1 MYNRVELRIILIG
14 EMGVGKKSIVK
25 RFKMLNCSELKL
37 ISNNEKELDQNKDIN
52 NNNEKT
58 LITLKDQK
66 EKININNEDIQNDMN
81 IRIKRE
87 EKRIELMNFSLIYKI
102 KMNYL
107 EIRFYP
113 CIEEIPLDYDYES
126 KEEDDDLLELEK
138 EYKFSLR
145 PLIQE
150 IKNIIL
156 NPPLNSNNQL
166 EYLFLLC
173 FDMNNF
179 DSFKKL
185 LIYYEQIEKKIG
197 ISKNFKI
204 ALIGNKLDKKININ
218 KEDIITFK
226 KSINANYY
234 EISTLM
240 FFPFDKFFE
249 NLIRDN
255 IKNLK
260 ILNDRDDASEF
271 HQILIKKNNFSK
283 AERKVGEN
291 IGISGEIKFK
301 YNKDIYEYPSNIK
314 SLMKIF
320 QDPDKFNKNIF
331 ITKIGASLPPIK
343 KKLKEKDYSI
353 FKTEENMLLN
363 KLNKGISVN
372 SKNKKIQEAIE
383 LECKKPGYS
392 FGFKFGNKT
401 LNLKNKRKAL
411 SEARYKELDDLLK
424 EYSTKLFNKK
434 KNINKEFKSQKKYE
448 ENRIDI
454 LKKKKDEYKII
465 NNEMQKRHKNA
476 VVKNEENEKEKLDK
490 IIEKEKKYEKIYEEN
505 KKEKEKKRINNILK
519 NNNSINLNIMT
530 DESLIKSKKKYI
542 EPKAKFYTPKS
553 YILTDKGFTFGHK
566 FYNPEKNKKNENP
579 QFPLFVDDFEKILLK
594 NKKKNYVSTSKRFS
608 EYKSEEIDDKIEK
621 KINISQEKFRKNREK
636 NLLNKNIIFKE
647 KQKEKKNKVD
657 KNKST
662 INKEN
667 EKYLEYYIN
676 KIYTNEKNYL
686 NREINYN
693 LVENSAP
700 KYSFREKTIFGS
712 IFAKDKYDND
722 DDLDDNKKSTKLS
735 SLYLDNP
742 DVQYTHPKFP
752 KFSFGKSKRFNFT
765 STNDFNNKEKK
776 YDLNTTDYKYTQ
788 SFLKAQTYMGTA
800 KKLEVKYNGIP
811 GPNLYKIKRFADDIV
826 DKNKKPKERNQ
837 FFETK

>member
-66 EKININNEDIQNDMN
+66 EKININNEDIQNEMN

-102 KMNYL
+102 KTNYL

-156 NPPLNSNNQL
+156 NPPLDSNNQL

-260 ILNDRDDASEF
+260 ILNDLDDASEF

-383 LECKKPGYS
+383 LECKKP
-392 FGFKFGNKT
+392 
-401 LNLKNKRKAL
+401 
-411 SEARYKELDDLLK
+411 
-424 EYSTKLFNKK
+424 
-434 KNINKEFKSQKKYE
+434 
-448 ENRIDI
+448 
-454 LKKKKDEYKII
+454 
-465 NNEMQKRHKNA
+465 
-476 VVKNEENEKEKLDK
+476 V
-490 IIEKEKKYEKIYEEN
+490 
-505 KKEKEKKRINNILK
+505 
-519 NNNSINLNIMT
+519 
-530 DESLIKSKKKYI
+530 
-542 EPKAKFYTPKS
+542 
-553 YILTDKGFTFGHK
+553 
-566 FYNPEKNKKNENP
+566 
-579 QFPLFVDDFEKILLK
+579 
-594 NKKKNYVSTSKRFS
+594 
-608 EYKSEEIDDKIEK
+608 
-621 KINISQEKFRKNREK
+621 
-636 NLLNKNIIFKE
+636 
-647 KQKEKKNKVD
+647 
-657 KNKST
+657 
-662 INKEN
+662 
-667 EKYLEYYIN
+667 
-676 KIYTNEKNYL
+676 
-686 NREINYN
+686 
-693 LVENSAP
+693 
-700 KYSFREKTIFGS
+700 
-712 IFAKDKYDND
+712 
-722 DDLDDNKKSTKLS
+722 
-735 SLYLDNP
+735 
-742 DVQYTHPKFP
+742 
-752 KFSFGKSKRFNFT
+752 
-765 STNDFNNKEKK
+765 
-776 YDLNTTDYKYTQ
+776 
-788 SFLKAQTYMGTA
+788 
-800 KKLEVKYNGIP
+800 
-811 GPNLYKIKRFADDIV
+811 
-826 DKNKKPKERNQ
+826 
-837 FFETK
+837 